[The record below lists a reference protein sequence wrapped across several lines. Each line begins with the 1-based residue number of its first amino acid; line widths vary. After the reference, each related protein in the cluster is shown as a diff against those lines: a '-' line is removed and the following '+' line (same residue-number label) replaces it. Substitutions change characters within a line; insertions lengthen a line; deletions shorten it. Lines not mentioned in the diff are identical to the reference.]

1 MTDKSKK
8 IPPLRTDLQLQMIED
23 GGNQYVL
30 MQDPLGYASESLAV
44 SYNFYVLSQHFNG
57 DTTFAEFEEILK
69 KYGIEGE
76 YSLIFSLI
84 EKLDDAGFLI
94 SKKFLERRYK
104 IESEYINSSVRPC
117 VCAGSSYPDNPQ
129 ELTLAL
135 KEFFNTSDKEE
146 IEGNAESIIIPHI
159 DFRIGEDVHKTYAA
173 GYHAIRNTEADLY
186 VILGTSHY
194 ANSDFFM
201 LTQKDFDTPLGTV
214 TTDKKVITEMQKY
227 LGDELTIDDF
237 AHKPEHSIELQAVL
251 LKYYF
256 GDRDFNILPIL
267 TGSLH
272 EFIMNGNNPESNPRY
287 NNFLDALKRAI
298 SDLGRKAVIISSVDF
313 AHIGRKFGDDYD
325 ASPKLQDLKIEDKVL
340 IDALNKTDKSAFLNK
355 IKQDKD
361 KYKICGTAPIY
372 AMLHAFEPGNAKFL
386 NYGQWDESDTN
397 SAVSFASLAYYK

>member
-1 MTDKSKK
+1 
-8 IPPLRTDLQLQMIED
+8 
-23 GGNQYVL
+23 
-30 MQDPLGYASESLAV
+30 
-44 SYNFYVLSQHFNG
+44 
-57 DTTFAEFEEILK
+57 
-69 KYGIEGE
+69 
-76 YSLIFSLI
+76 
-84 EKLDDAGFLI
+84 
-94 SKKFLERRYK
+94 
-104 IESEYINSSVRPC
+104 
-117 VCAGSSYPDNPQ
+117 
-129 ELTLAL
+129 
-135 KEFFNTSDKEE
+135 
-146 IEGNAESIIIPHI
+146 
-159 DFRIGEDVHKTYAA
+159 
-173 GYHAIRNTEADLY
+173 
-186 VILGTSHY
+186 
-194 ANSDFFM
+194 
-201 LTQKDFDTPLGTV
+201 
-214 TTDKKVITEMQKY
+214 MQKY

-386 NYGQWDESDTN
+386 NYGQWEESDTN